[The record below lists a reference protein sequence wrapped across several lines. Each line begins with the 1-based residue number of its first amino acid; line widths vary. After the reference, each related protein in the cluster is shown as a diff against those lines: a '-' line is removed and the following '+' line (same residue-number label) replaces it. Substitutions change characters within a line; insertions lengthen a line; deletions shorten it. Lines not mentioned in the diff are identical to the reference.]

1 MEYIIWSV
9 SMVSFIRN
17 RGQIGPELKILVRN
31 KHLIEKTFSLQD
43 NDKAGYAIALIT
55 NNVTIILTPIS

>member
-1 MEYIIWSV
+1 
-9 SMVSFIRN
+9 MVSFIRN

-43 NDKAGYAIALIT
+43 NDKAGYAIALFT
-55 NNVTIILTPIS
+55 NSVTIFLSPFS